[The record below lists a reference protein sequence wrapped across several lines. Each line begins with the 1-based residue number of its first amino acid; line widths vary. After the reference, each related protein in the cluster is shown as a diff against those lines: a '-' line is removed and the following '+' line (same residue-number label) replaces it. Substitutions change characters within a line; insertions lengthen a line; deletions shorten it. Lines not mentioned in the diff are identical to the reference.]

1 MALGTSTLRLTSN
14 AFAPAERI
22 PQRYAADGEDVSPP
36 LSWMGV
42 PAEAREL
49 AMIVDDPD
57 APQAEPFV
65 HWVIYKIPTGEMG
78 LREGISKEP
87 KLQNPPGALQGQN
100 SIKKIGYDGPAPPR
114 GHGIHHYHFKLYLLD
129 QPLDVRGGLNAAELR
144 LAMSGHIIDET
155 ELVGTYER

>member
-65 HWVIYKIPTGEMG
+65 HWMI
-78 LREGISKEP
+78 
-87 KLQNPPGALQGQN
+87 
-100 SIKKIGYDGPAPPR
+100 
-114 GHGIHHYHFKLYLLD
+114 
-129 QPLDVRGGLNAAELR
+129 
-144 LAMSGHIIDET
+144 
-155 ELVGTYER
+155 